1 MYSHAAIEQFA
12 IVLAFTDLADPTTSC
27 DAPRGC
33 VYVHVYVLSVWSE
46 QASTVSLE
54 FSLVTVQVRAKEKQ
68 TAFICKDLYR
78 QLQASQYE
86 IKIGY

>member
-1 MYSHAAIEQFA
+1 MYGHAAIEQFV

-46 QASTVSLE
+46 QASTVL
-54 FSLVTVQVRAKEKQ
+54 TVQVRAREKQ
-68 TAFICKDLYR
+68 TALIWKDLYR
-78 QLQASQYE
+78 QLQASQYK